1 MNAKKLFALALS
13 AALALTTLTACG
25 AKEETPTAPAA
36 PTPAAS
42 VPAAPAP
49 APAQLSGTVNL
60 DGSTSMEKV
69 IKVLIESFNETNPNV
84 TLNYNGS
91 GSGAGITAAIDGTAD
106 LGLSSR
112 ELKDEETAKG
122 ATANVVALDG
132 VAVVVNPE
140 NAVENLTVEQIAK
153 IFSGEITNWSE
164 VGGADGVIAVLG
176 REPGS
181 GTRGAFEEIVGVED
195 ACVYNAEYSS
205 TGDVIGQV
213 STNPNAI
220 GYASLSAVS
229 ESVKA
234 LKVNDVECTEATV
247 KDGSFPIQRPFL
259 IVTKEGTELS
269 PAAQAFLEYAMSAE
283 VADLIAQAGA
293 VSPN

>member
-1 MNAKKLFALALS
+1 MKKIMTLALAAALALS
-13 AALALTTLTACG
+13 VLTGCG
-25 AKEETPTAPAA
+25 AKEEAA
-36 PTPAAS
+36 ASTTPAAS
-42 VPAAPAP
+42 AEF
-49 APAQLSGTVNL
+49 SGSVNL

-69 IKVLIESFNETNPNV
+69 VGILIESFNEIYPDV
-84 TLNYNGS
+84 TISYNGS

-106 LGLSSR
+106 MGLSSR
-112 ELKDEETAKG
+112 ELKDEEAGKG
-122 ATANVVALDG
+122 AVANLVALDG

-140 NAVENLTVEQIAK
+140 NTVEDLTVAQIAD
-153 IFSGEITNWSE
+153 IFSGKITNWAE
-164 VGGADGVIAVLG
+164 VGGADGPIAVLG

-195 ACVYNAEYSS
+195 VCVYNAEYSS

-213 STNPNAI
+213 STNPTAI

-229 ESVKA
+229 EDVKA
-234 LKVNDVECTEATV
+234 VKVDGVACTEDTV

-259 IVTKEGTELS
+259 IVTKEGAELS
-269 PAAQAFLEYAMSAE
+269 PAAESFLEYAQSAE

>member
-1 MNAKKLFALALS
+1 MNAKKLFALAMS

-25 AKEETPTAPAA
+25 TKTETPATS
-36 PTPAAS
+36 TPAAS
-42 VPAAPAP
+42 T
-49 APAQLSGTVNL
+49 PAQLSGTVNL

-69 IKVLIESFNETNPNV
+69 IKILIESFNETNPNV

-112 ELKDEETAKG
+112 ELKAEETAKG
-122 ATANVVALDG
+122 AAANVVALDG

-140 NAVENLTVEQIAK
+140 NTVEDLTVEQIAK
-153 IFSGEITNWSE
+153 IFSGEITNWAQ

-229 ESVKA
+229 DDVKA
-234 LKVNDVECTEATV
+234 LKVDGVVCSEATV
-247 KDGSFPIQRPFL
+247 KDGTFPIQRPFL
-259 IVTKEGTELS
+259 IVTKEGAELS
-269 PAAQAFLEYAMSAE
+269 HAAQAFLDYAQSAE